1 MKKVLLAVGHIGLE
15 NYIKTDL
22 SRAGEFEFV
31 GESVHRENILAL
43 IKETSPDILVLR
55 ETLPGKANIISL
67 VYTIRSLYQN
77 IRIVFLAGEREVGD
91 ELLSTLV
98 NYGVYDILH
107 SGKLLAKDIIALI
120 RNPNTY
126 KDVKH
131 LQPVPVMEAET
142 VELEFV
148 IPESTAADE
157 PLPET
162 SVEED
167 EDEEEEEET
176 DNFPKIEF
184 VLPEKNPFEAFE
196 ALEAAR
202 QERIKKAEAETTI
215 PSISEVKETKKEEK
229 QPSATRVTSPTK
241 EEPPPKE
248 EPTPKEERQ
257 NLLRKIKLPNTTKRT
272 ESSAPQEE
280 KKKLEIPRFGEV
292 LATKKIITFWGTKG
306 GVGTSTL
313 AHNLAISLANDNKK
327 VLYVELDDTKPSV
340 AYWYDLGL
348 LSEGIDTL
356 SRYISRKEY
365 RNIASTLVKGKDIK
379 PSHKK
384 YSAFPETLDFL
395 FYSKEYLSGVKP
407 REKECPLKDIYLYLF
422 YQGGYDFVILDV
434 GTGVG
439 KEDLVDLL
447 MFSNLIYIVASQDV
461 SGLGYH
467 VLDLNNLFKGGI
479 NIRTKSYYIINKYI
493 NSLLGVK
500 KIKKWLEVENLTLI
514 SDERETHINAIAEGQ
529 PLITQAREGK
539 PFKEKI
545 EELKKLI

>member
-1 MKKVLLAVGHIGLE
+1 MLKKVLLAVGHIGLE

-77 IRIVFLAGEREVGD
+77 IRIVFLAGERAVGD

-148 IPESTAADE
+148 IPDQPDSDE
-157 PLPET
+157 ILPE
-162 SVEED
+162 SSISDDEAED
-167 EDEEEEEET
+167 EEDEEE

-184 VLPEKNPFEAFE
+184 VLPERNPFEAFE

-202 QERIKKAEAETTI
+202 QERIKKVDAEATI
-215 PSISEVKETKKEEK
+215 PSISEITETKKEEK
-229 QPSATRVTSPTK
+229 PTPTARTTPTK
-241 EEPPPKE
+241 KE
-248 EPTPKEERQ
+248 ESVQKEERQ
-257 NLLRKIKLPNTTKRT
+257 SLLKKIKIP
-272 ESSAPQEE
+272 SSPAKKAEPLAAQEE

-292 LATKKIITFWGTKG
+292 LTTKKIITFWGTKG
-306 GVGTSTL
+306 GVGNSTL

-327 VLYVELDDTKPSV
+327 VMYIELDDTKPSV

-356 SRYISRKEY
+356 SRHISRKEY
-365 RNIASTLVKGKDIK
+365 RNVSSAIVRGKDIK
-379 PSHKK
+379 SSHKK
-384 YSAFPETLDFL
+384 YNVFPETLDFL

-407 REKECPLKDIYLYLF
+407 REKECPLKDIYMYLF

-479 NIRTKSYYIINKYI
+479 NIRGKSYYVINKYV

-529 PLITQAREGK
+529 PLATQAREGK
-539 PFKEKI
+539 LFREKI